1 MTAANRLA
9 SVQEYYFS
17 TKLQEV
23 SEMRAKGCDI
33 INMGIGSPDLPPP
46 FEAIEALT
54 NCMSDAN
61 SNGYQ
66 SYRGLPELREA
77 MAQFYTHHF
86 GVDLNP
92 MTEILPLMGSKEGIM
107 HISMAFLNPGDEVL
121 IPNPGYPTYESVSR
135 LVEAIPVFY
144 DLNDTSGWMP
154 NLVALEQTD
163 LSKVK
168 LMWINYPHM
177 PSGAKT
183 SSKTLS
189 ELVLFAKKHQILL
202 VNDNPYS
209 LILNDQP
216 LSLLGIPGAFDCSL
230 ELNSISKTFNM
241 SGWRVGMVMGGKS
254 FINDILKVKSNM
266 DSGMFYG
273 LQKGSIVALKSD
285 PHWLLSLNK
294 TYSDRRQLVWQLAD
308 ELGGHY
314 HKDNAG
320 MFVWLKLPEGVNSI
334 EFSDKILKD
343 YHIFTTPGD
352 VFGSNGKGYLRLSLC
367 LDSAQIIR
375 AIERIQQKT
384 KYPV

>member
-23 SEMRAKGCDI
+23 GEMRAKGCDI

-308 ELGGHY
+308 
-314 HKDNAG
+314 
-320 MFVWLKLPEGVNSI
+320 
-334 EFSDKILKD
+334 
-343 YHIFTTPGD
+343 
-352 VFGSNGKGYLRLSLC
+352 
-367 LDSAQIIR
+367 
-375 AIERIQQKT
+375 
-384 KYPV
+384 

>member
-23 SEMRAKGCDI
+23 GEMRAKGCDI

-77 MAQFYTHHF
+77 MAQFYAHHF

-107 HISMAFLNPGDEVL
+107 HISMAFLNPGDQVL

-154 NLVALEQTD
+154 NLAALEQTD

-183 SSKTLS
+183 SSKTLT

-314 HKDNAG
+314 HKDNAS

-367 LDSAQIIR
+367 LDSAQIKR

>member
-23 SEMRAKGCDI
+23 GEMRAKGCDI

-77 MAQFYTHHF
+77 MAQFYAHHF

-107 HISMAFLNPGDEVL
+107 HISMAFLNPGDQVL

-154 NLVALEQTD
+154 NLAALEQTD

-183 SSKTLS
+183 SSKTLT

-308 ELGGHY
+308 ELGGYY

-367 LDSAQIIR
+367 LDSAQIKR

>member
-23 SEMRAKGCDI
+23 GEMRAKGCDI

-77 MAQFYTHHF
+77 MAQFYAHHF

-107 HISMAFLNPGDEVL
+107 HISMAFLNPGDQVL

-154 NLVALEQTD
+154 NLAALEQTD

-320 MFVWLKLPEGVNSI
+320 MLVWLKLPEGVNSI

-367 LDSAQIIR
+367 LDSAQIKR

>member
-23 SEMRAKGCDI
+23 GEMRAKGCDI

-77 MAQFYTHHF
+77 MAQFYAHHF

-107 HISMAFLNPGDEVL
+107 HISMAFLNPGDQVL

-154 NLVALEQTD
+154 NLAALEQTD

-183 SSKTLS
+183 SSKTLT

-254 FINDILKVKSNM
+254 LINDILKVKSNM

-314 HKDNAG
+314 HKDKAG

-367 LDSAQIIR
+367 LDSAQIKR